1 MKSQNSRKSHWAN
14 QIVLLTGLL
23 FCILSVQAQ
32 APAPTSLRAEVHKPL
47 AAAQEALKN
56 NQMDQALAL
65 TRDALA
71 VTQLT
76 PAERVVVLRTQAVAA
91 LRAQNWDVGIESLEF
106 LVSSPDVPPPDRVPM
121 LESLINAAQQKKDHA
136 RVVKW
141 ARQYLQ
147 DGGPKSVVRVV
158 MIQTLVVMGEHQQA
172 VEAMLEK
179 IRLDAAAGVK
189 TPEQELRMLAVSYRQ
204 LKDSAGYQATLRRLL
219 EAYPSKAYW
228 SEVIQRLAQKASAN
242 PRLELDLYR
251 LLAYTDNL
259 EEATEYKEMAELAL
273 RAGLPAEAF
282 RVLAKG
288 VEAGILGQG
297 ADAPAHAKLRTE
309 AQKKAQEDAQSFVQ
323 LEKAAKDGAAW
334 TGVGDVYASQQNWPA
349 ANAAYAKALALGG
362 LRREHEFRL
371 HYAISLIQA
380 GEKDAARQQLAA
392 VQGDALAVELASLW
406 GLLAR

>member
-1 MKSQNSRKSHWAN
+1 MKTQNSRKSHWAN

-273 RAGLPAEAF
+273 RAGLPAEAV

-297 ADAPAHAKLRTE
+297 ADAPAHAKLRAE

-380 GEKDAARQQLAA
+380 GEKDTARQQLAA

>member
-179 IRLDAAAGVK
+179 IRLDAVAGVK

-273 RAGLPAEAF
+273 RAGLPAEAV

-297 ADAPAHAKLRTE
+297 ADAPAHAKLRAE

-380 GEKDAARQQLAA
+380 GEKDTARQQLAA

>member
-1 MKSQNSRKSHWAN
+1 MKTQNFRKSHWAN

-91 LRAQNWDVGIESLEF
+91 LRAQNWDVGIEALEF
-106 LVSSPDVPPPDRVPM
+106 LLSSPDVPPPDRVPM

-273 RAGLPAEAF
+273 RAGLPAEAV

-297 ADAPAHAKLRTE
+297 ADAPAHAKLRAE

>member
-1 MKSQNSRKSHWAN
+1 
-14 QIVLLTGLL
+14 
-23 FCILSVQAQ
+23 
-32 APAPTSLRAEVHKPL
+32 
-47 AAAQEALKN
+47 
-56 NQMDQALAL
+56 
-65 TRDALA
+65 
-71 VTQLT
+71 
-76 PAERVVVLRTQAVAA
+76 
-91 LRAQNWDVGIESLEF
+91 
-106 LVSSPDVPPPDRVPM
+106 
-121 LESLINAAQQKKDHA
+121 
-136 RVVKW
+136 
-141 ARQYLQ
+141 
-147 DGGPKSVVRVV
+147 
-158 MIQTLVVMGEHQQA
+158 
-172 VEAMLEK
+172 
-179 IRLDAAAGVK
+179 
-189 TPEQELRMLAVSYRQ
+189 
-204 LKDSAGYQATLRRLL
+204 
-219 EAYPSKAYW
+219 
-228 SEVIQRLAQKASAN
+228 
-242 PRLELDLYR
+242 LELDLYR

-273 RAGLPAEAF
+273 RAGLPAEAV

-297 ADAPAHAKLRTE
+297 ADAPAHAKLRAE

>member
-1 MKSQNSRKSHWAN
+1 MKTQNSRKSHWAN

-179 IRLDAAAGVK
+179 IRLDVAAGVK

-273 RAGLPAEAF
+273 RAGLPAEAV

-297 ADAPAHAKLRTE
+297 ADAPAHAKLRAE

-380 GEKDAARQQLAA
+380 GEKDTARQQLAA

>member
-1 MKSQNSRKSHWAN
+1 MKTQNSRKSHWAN

-273 RAGLPAEAF
+273 RAGLPAEAV

-297 ADAPAHAKLRTE
+297 ADAPAHAKLRAE

>member
-1 MKSQNSRKSHWAN
+1 MKTQNSRKSHWAN

-65 TRDALA
+65 TRDTLA

-273 RAGLPAEAF
+273 RAGLPAEAV

-297 ADAPAHAKLRTE
+297 ADAPAHAKLRAE

-380 GEKDAARQQLAA
+380 GEKDTARQQLAA

>member
-179 IRLDAAAGVK
+179 IRLDVAAGVK

-273 RAGLPAEAF
+273 RAGLPAEAV

-297 ADAPAHAKLRTE
+297 ADAPAHAKLRAE